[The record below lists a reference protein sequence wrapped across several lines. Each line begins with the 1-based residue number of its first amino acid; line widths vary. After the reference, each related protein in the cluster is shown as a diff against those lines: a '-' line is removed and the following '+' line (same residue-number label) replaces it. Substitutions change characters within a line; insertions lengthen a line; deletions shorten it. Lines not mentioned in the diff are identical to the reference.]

1 LPDLIAMPSRVFF
14 LLLRSYKIYDNDTII
29 LYIGKLILKWKNAMQ
44 SREDFQSFIPAYK
57 TIPEL
62 TMRAVLIGALLA
74 IILGAANAYF
84 GLYAGMTVSAAIPGA
99 VMAFAILK
107 PFKGT
112 ILEINI
118 GMMGAAA
125 GTALAAGVIFTIPA
139 MLILEAWSDIQYWE
153 TTIVAALGG
162 ILGVLWMVSLRR
174 ALIIKTD
181 LPFPEGVAVA
191 AVLTTTVGEGGTK
204 KKRHSGV
211 SGSWLLIG
219 AILGALLKFGQVGLK
234 AFHGKLHGIIN
245 IGRYNIGG
253 GENDGL
259 FYGGVATSPALL
271 GVGWIIGPRIASFVI
286 VGGLIGWVIIAP
298 LIALAIGIPTPITPE
313 QTAEALSYTSGNLE
327 TGKLIWGFYKIWE
340 DYIRYIGVG
349 AMLVGGLYTIFKLR
363 HNLADGIREAITGIK
378 SGHKQVK
385 KRTDQDLNFK
395 YVFLAIGALTI
406 PVFLVYA
413 WISSNLVV
421 SGVMAVFAILFAF
434 IASAIAGYMAGLV
447 GSSNNPTSGVTVSV
461 LLLTCLILLGFG
473 MSGNVGA
480 YGVAILIA
488 AVIACCAAIS
498 GDVLQ
503 SMTAGQMIGA
513 TPYKQ
518 QIAELVGICAAAPVL
533 AIVVSALHQAYK
545 IGSTNLPA
553 PQAFLMSGVVSGVL
567 GGEMVWPFVLAGM
580 VLAFVLILIDLP
592 VLPVAIGIYLPFT
605 LSVPIFGGGVIRY
618 ITNKKI
624 EKHYGS
630 TEGEE
635 VSEWELAVKQT
646 EIKPK
651 DRIIRTGLLF
661 SAGLI
666 AGEALTG
673 VVVAFI
679 IIAGLNI
686 TIFEYPPVLPG
697 LLLWLFIALLIFYV
711 PLRILYNKS

>member
-1 LPDLIAMPSRVFF
+1 M
-14 LLLRSYKIYDNDTII
+14 SY
-29 LYIGKLILKWKNAMQ
+29 
-44 SREDFQSFIPAYK
+44 REDFQSFIPAK
-57 TIPEL
+57 KQISEL
-62 TMRAVLIGALLA
+62 TLKAILIGALLA
-74 IILGAANAYF
+74 IVLGAANAYF

-99 VMAFAILK
+99 VMAFALLR
-107 PFKGT
+107 PLKGT

-139 MLILEAWSDIQYWE
+139 MLLLGAWTEIHYFE
-153 TTIVAALGG
+153 TTIVAMLGG

-191 AVLTTTVGEGGTK
+191 AVLTTTVGNTNTK
-204 KKRHSGV
+204 KNKRSGV
-211 SGSWLLIG
+211 SGIWLLIG
-219 AILGALLKFGQVGLK
+219 AVLGALLKFGQVGLK
-234 AFHGKLHGIIN
+234 IFEGKLQGIIN
-245 IGRYNIGG
+245 IGKFNIGG
-253 GENDGL
+253 GDNQAVL
-259 FYGGVATSPALL
+259 YGGIATSPALL
-271 GVGWIIGPRIASFVI
+271 GVGWIIGPRIASFVF
-286 VGGLIGWVIIAP
+286 VGGLIGWVIITP
-298 LIALAIGIPTPITPE
+298 LIALSIGIPSGYEPIE
-313 QTAEALSYTSGNLE
+313 
-327 TGKLIWGFYKIWE
+327 GFFYIWE
-340 DYIRYIGVG
+340 NYIRYIGVG
-349 AMLVGGLYTIFKLR
+349 AMVVGGLWTIFKLR
-363 HNLADGIREAITGIK
+363 HNLADGIREAIVGIK
-378 SGHKQVK
+378 SGQVHTK

-395 YVFLAIGALTI
+395 WVFLTIGFLTI
-406 PVFLVYA
+406 PVFLVYV
-413 WISSNLVV
+413 WISNEFLV
-421 SGVMAVFAILFAF
+421 SGIMAVFAILFAF

-513 TPYKQ
+513 TPFKQ
-518 QIAELVGICAAAPVL
+518 QIAELVGILAAAPIL
-533 AIVVSALHQAYK
+533 AIVVGALHQAYT

-553 PQAFLMSGVVSGVL
+553 PQAFLMSGVVRGVL

-580 VLAFVLILIDLP
+580 ILAFVLILINVP

-605 LSVPIFGGGVIRY
+605 LGTPIFCGGVIRY

-624 EKHYGS
+624 EKYYKS
-630 TEGEE
+630 TKDEQAN
-635 VSEWELAVKQT
+635 EWELAIKQT
-646 EIKPK
+646 EVKPK
-651 DRIIRTGLLF
+651 DHIISTGLLF

-673 VVVAFI
+673 VIVAFI
-679 IIAGLNI
+679 IISGLKI
-686 TIFEYPPVLPG
+686 AVFEIPPAIPG
-697 LLLWLFIALLIFYV
+697 LMIWLFIALLVFYI
-711 PLRILYNKS
+711 PLREIFNKDS

>member
-1 LPDLIAMPSRVFF
+1 MLINTMS
-14 LLLRSYKIYDNDTII
+14 
-29 LYIGKLILKWKNAMQ
+29 
-44 SREDFQSFIPAYK
+44 SRENFQSFIPAK
-57 TIPEL
+57 KQIPEL
-62 TMRAVLIGALLA
+62 TLKAILVGALLA

-99 VMAFAILK
+99 VMAFALLR

-139 MLILEAWSDIQYWE
+139 MLLIGAWTDVNYLE
-153 TTIVAALGG
+153 TTIIAMLGG

-191 AVLTTTVGEGGTK
+191 AVLTTTVGTGDAK
-204 KKRHSGV
+204 KKAHSGV
-211 SGSWLLIG
+211 SGIWLLIG
-219 AILGALLKFGQVGLK
+219 ATLGALLKFGQVGLK
-234 AFHGKLHGIIN
+234 IFEGKLQGIIN
-245 IGRYNIGG
+245 IGRFNIGG
-253 GENDGL
+253 GNNDAVL
-259 FYGGVATSPALL
+259 YGGIATSPALL
-271 GVGWIIGPRIASFVI
+271 GVGWIIGPKIASFVFI
-286 VGGLIGWVIIAP
+286 GGLIGWVIITP
-298 LIALAIGIPTPITPE
+298 LIALAIGIPSSHEPIE
-313 QTAEALSYTSGNLE
+313 
-327 TGKLIWGFYKIWE
+327 GFFYIWE
-340 DYIRYIGVG
+340 NYIRYIGVG
-349 AMLVGGLYTIFKLR
+349 AMVVGGLWTIFKLR
-363 HNLADGIREAITGIK
+363 NNLADGIKEAVVGIK
-378 SGHKQVK
+378 SGQAKTK

-395 YVFLAIGALTI
+395 WVFLTIGALTI
-406 PVFLVYA
+406 PVFLVYV
-413 WISSNLVV
+413 WISNELLI
-421 SGVMAVFAILFAF
+421 SGIMAVFAILFAF

-518 QIAELVGICAAAPVL
+518 QIAELIGILAAAPVL
-533 AIVVSALHQAYK
+533 AIVVSALHKAYT

-553 PQAFLMSGVVSGVL
+553 PQAFLMSGVVRGVL
-567 GGEMVWPFVLAGM
+567 GGEMVWPFVLSGM
-580 VLAFVLILIDLP
+580 ILAFVLVLINVP

-605 LSVPIFGGGVIRY
+605 LATPIFCGGVIRY
-618 ITNKKI
+618 VTNKKI
-624 EKHYGS
+624 QKEYKSTDEKQP
-630 TEGEE
+630 
-635 VSEWELAVKQT
+635 SEWELAIKQT
-646 EIKPK
+646 EVKPK
-651 DRIIRTGLLF
+651 DRIISTGLLF

-673 VVVAFI
+673 VIVAFI
-679 IIAGLNI
+679 IITGLKI
-686 TIFEYPPVLPG
+686 TVFETPPTIPG
-697 LLLWLFIALLIFYV
+697 LLIWLFIALLVFYI
-711 PLRILYNKS
+711 PLREIYNKDS